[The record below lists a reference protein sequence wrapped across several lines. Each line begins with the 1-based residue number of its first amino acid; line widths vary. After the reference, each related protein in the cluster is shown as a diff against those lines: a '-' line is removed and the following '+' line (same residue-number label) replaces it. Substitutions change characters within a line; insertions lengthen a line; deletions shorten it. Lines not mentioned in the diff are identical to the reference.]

1 MPSRACSVETDIVDF
16 LIAKAQEA
24 RSANQMLAEVP
35 LASLAILCRSL
46 VGTLFSAMGAAHT
59 LQDGQSRELFP
70 LARSCADASL
80 AVLRKVCEEIVGKGN
95 MTAPA
100 GAEGAHLE
108 KTLDAL
114 IAFGKSVAI
123 AGDIPKEV
131 HESITRAQQMI
142 KEATEQVA
150 AMKAHSAQSDK
161 ERVLEVNTA
170 LLNDCN
176 AMLVNAKVVIDN
188 AVAMQEE
195 LGSEGGAA
203 IAESERKLKQRKW
216 YVIVCSR

>member
-1 MPSRACSVETDIVDF
+1 METDIVDF
-16 LIAKAQEA
+16 LISKAQEA
-24 RSANQMLAEVP
+24 RSANQMLSEVP

-70 LARSCADASL
+70 LARNCAEAAL
-80 AVLRKVCEEIVGKGN
+80 AVLNKVHVEIVEKGN
-95 MTAPA
+95 ATSAV
-100 GAEGAHLE
+100 GEEGRNLE

-114 IAFGKSVAI
+114 IAFGHSVAI
-123 AGDIPKEV
+123 VADIPKEV

-142 KEATEQVA
+142 KEALEQIA
-150 AMKAHSAQSDK
+150 AMKAQSAQTDK

-170 LLNDCN
+170 LLEDCRVMMEY
-176 AMLVNAKVVIDN
+176 ARVVIDN

-195 LGSEGGAA
+195 LGSEGGVE

-216 YVIVCSR
+216 YGK